1 MTTIDR
7 TTTIGGS
14 DVAAILG
21 LSPWRSPLDVWR
33 EKALGEADDRDT
45 PAMRAG
51 VRFEPV
57 ILGRYLTTN
66 DRWRATASPEPIVKG
81 WRRASPDAIVSAD
94 GWQRLVEIKTTRE
107 PWTDGIPVYYQVQAF
122 WYLDLLDLEEV
133 DFPVLTWPHE
143 TRDLLGLAPD
153 EIVER
158 LGVTVHTMFFDA
170 TAAAKI
176 REQVTRFWETNVL
189 GKVPPEPRDVAD
201 ARRLV
206 YATKGKTID
215 ATTDLLELVEQREA
229 LKAEAAAA
237 EERLDANEL
246 AIRAKMGDAEVA
258 LGFLTGKPIVS
269 AKVTQ
274 RAAYTANVKA
284 TSYRRLDISKNWR
297 NL

>member
-1 MTTIDR
+1 MTIDR
-7 TTTIGGS
+7 TKTIGGS
-14 DVAAILG
+14 DVAAIMG

-33 EKALGEADDRDT
+33 EKALGEADERDT

-51 VRFEPV
+51 VRFEPI
-57 ILGRYLTTN
+57 ILGRYLRAN
-66 DRWRATASPEPIVKG
+66 DRWTATASPEPIIRD

-107 PWTDGIPVYYQVQAF
+107 PWTDGIPVYYQVQAL
-122 WYLDLLDLEEV
+122 WYCDLLELEEV

-158 LGVTVHTMFFDA
+158 LGITIHTMFFDA
-170 TAAAKI
+170 TAAKKI
-176 REQVTRFWETNVL
+176 REQVTRFWETNVQL
-189 GKVPPEPRDVAD
+189 KVPPEPRDIAD

-206 YATKGKTID
+206 YATRGKAID

-229 LKAEAAAA
+229 LKAEAAAV
-237 EERLDANEL
+237 EERIEANEL

-258 LGFLTGKPIVS
+258 LGFLSGKPVVS
-269 AKVTQ
+269 AKVIN
-274 RAAYTANVKA
+274 RAAYTAQVKA
-284 TSYRRLDISKNWR
+284 TSYRRLDVSKNWR